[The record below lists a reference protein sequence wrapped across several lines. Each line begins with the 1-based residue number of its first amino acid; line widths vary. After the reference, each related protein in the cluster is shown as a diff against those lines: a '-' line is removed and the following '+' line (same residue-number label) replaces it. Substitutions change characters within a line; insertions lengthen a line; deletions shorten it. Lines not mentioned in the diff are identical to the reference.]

1 MKQPATLT
9 QLLTERKE
17 ENGTYI
23 KTRSKQLPV
32 SISQQGQA
40 VITQQVLYFLQK
52 YPTIEAFYKVFNPQ
66 RMVFVCQDPQ
76 YCIFGPSPT
85 LTQIDIMYGPLS
97 SAKWLVPLI
106 ADASLSCGL
115 KEDVSESQLQFTAV
129 AISNR
134 YRWLK
139 AGELMLFFFNFKAG
153 FYERFYSYFDT
164 QTIIRSFKSF
174 LEERALTIAAHER
187 ELSTYKGVPQ

>member
-32 SISQQGQA
+32 STSQQKQPK
-40 VITQQVLYFLQK
+40 VTHQVLYFLQK

-76 YCIFGPSPT
+76 YCFFGPSPT

-115 KEDVSESQLQFTAV
+115 KEDVSENQLQFTAV

-164 QTIIRSFKSF
+164 QAIIRSFKSF
-174 LEERALTIAAHER
+174 LEERALAIAAHER
-187 ELSTYKGVPQ
+187 DL

>member
-1 MKQPATLT
+1 MKQAESIAQVLT
-9 QLLTERKE
+9 KMKE

-23 KTRSKQLPV
+23 KTQPKQLLV
-32 SISQQGQA
+32 STSQQRQPK
-40 VITQQVLYFLQK
+40 VTQQVFYFLQK
-52 YPTIEAFYKVFNPQ
+52 YPTIESFFKVFNPQ
-66 RMVFVCQDPQ
+66 RQIFICQYPA

-85 LTQIDIMYGPLS
+85 LAQIDIMYGPLT

-106 ADASLSCGL
+106 ADVSLSCGL
-115 KEDVSESQLQFTAV
+115 KEDVSENQLQFTAV

-153 FYERFYSYFDT
+153 FYERFYSHFDT
-164 QTIIRSFKSF
+164 QTIIRSFKNF
-174 LEERALTIAAHER
+174 LEERALIIAAHER
-187 ELSTYKGVPQ
+187 EQR

>member
-1 MKQPATLT
+1 MNQPETLT

-17 ENGTYI
+17 ENGMYI
-23 KTRSKQLPV
+23 KTQSKQLPV
-32 SISQQGQA
+32 STSQQKQPK
-40 VITQQVLYFLQK
+40 VTQQVLYFLQK
-52 YPTIEAFYKVFNPQ
+52 YPTIKSFFKVFNPQ
-66 RMVFVCQDPQ
+66 RQIFICQYPD

-85 LTQIDIMYGPLS
+85 LAQIDIMYGPLT

-106 ADASLSCGL
+106 ADVSLSCGL

-139 AGELMLFFFNFKAG
+139 AGEMMLFFFNFKAG

-174 LEERALTIAAHER
+174 LDERALAIAAHER
-187 ELSTYKGVPQ
+187 ET

>member
-1 MKQPATLT
+1 
-9 QLLTERKE
+9 
-17 ENGTYI
+17 
-23 KTRSKQLPV
+23 
-32 SISQQGQA
+32 
-40 VITQQVLYFLQK
+40 
-52 YPTIEAFYKVFNPQ
+52 
-66 RMVFVCQDPQ
+66 MVFVCQDPQ
-76 YCIFGPSPT
+76 YCFFGPSPT

-106 ADASLSCGL
+106 ADTSLSCGL

-174 LEERALTIAAHER
+174 LEERALTIAVHER

>member
-1 MKQPATLT
+1 MKQAESIAQVLT
-9 QLLTERKE
+9 KMKE

-23 KTRSKQLPV
+23 KTQSKQLPV
-32 SISQQGQA
+32 STSQQKLQLS
-40 VITQQVLYFLQK
+40 QQVQCFLQK
-52 YPTIEAFYKVFNPQ
+52 YPTIEAFFKVFNPQ
-66 RMVFVCQDPQ
+66 RQIFICQHPA

-85 LTQIDIMYGPLS
+85 LAQIDTMYGPLT

-115 KEDVSESQLQFTAV
+115 KEDVSENQLQFTAV

-153 FYERFYSYFDT
+153 FYERFYSHFDT

-187 ELSTYKGVPQ
+187 ELLFFDQNNA

>member
-17 ENGTYI
+17 ENGTYV
-23 KTRSKQLPV
+23 KTQSKQLPI
-32 SISQQGQA
+32 STSSQKLQLSQQRQWLLQRFPT
-40 VITQQVLYFLQK
+40 VEYFFR
-52 YPTIEAFYKVFNPQ
+52 IFSPQ
-66 RMVFVCQDPQ
+66 RQLFICQDPT
-76 YCIFGPSPT
+76 YCYFGPSPT
-85 LTQIDIMYGPLS
+85 LAEVDIMYGPFT

-115 KEDVSESQLQFTAV
+115 KEDVTGDQLQFTAV

-134 YRWLK
+134 YHCLK

-153 FYERFYSYFDT
+153 FYERFYSHFDT

-187 ELSTYKGVPQ
+187 EIKVSFSS

>member
-23 KTRSKQLPV
+23 KTQSKQLSV
-32 SISQQGQA
+32 STSQQRQA

-76 YCIFGPSPT
+76 YCFFGPSPT

-115 KEDVSESQLQFTAV
+115 KEDVSENQLQFTAV

-174 LEERALTIAAHER
+174 LKERALTIAAHER
-187 ELSTYKGVPQ
+187 NL

>member
-1 MKQPATLT
+1 MKQTDSIAQVLT
-9 QLLTERKE
+9 KMKE
-17 ENGTYI
+17 ENRTYI
-23 KTRSKQLPV
+23 TQQPKQLPV
-32 SISQQGQA
+32 SASQQRQP
-40 VITQQVLYFLQK
+40 VVTQQVLYFLQK
-52 YPTIEAFYKVFNPQ
+52 YPTIDAFYKVFNPQ

-76 YCIFGPSPT
+76 YCFFGPSPT

-106 ADASLSCGL
+106 ADVSLSCGL
-115 KEDVSESQLQFTAV
+115 KEDVSENQLQFTAV

-153 FYERFYSYFDT
+153 FYERFYSHFDT
-164 QTIIRSFKSF
+164 QTIIRSFKNF
-174 LEERALTIAAHER
+174 LEERALIIAAHER
-187 ELSTYKGVPQ
+187 EQR